1 MKMLPFF
8 GPVLLFLWSCGSPN
22 SNAEKELKHLPF
34 MGEPMLIQN
43 DQGSVDTLWP
53 ALPAFTLASQTGDSL
68 TQPDLAGKIRV
79 ADFFFTSC
87 PTICPM
93 MSAQMLRIHERFGS
107 NDQVV
112 LISHSID
119 PEHDSVSVLADYAE
133 KLGASAPGWFFLTG
147 DMDLIFSLADAYGSF
162 AEKDPNA
169 PGGFAHSGA
178 LTLADRQGRIR
189 GVYDG
194 TNPEEVDRLILDMER
209 LLAEAPDYGPEAVPV
224 GLDYA
229 Q

>member
-1 MKMLPFF
+1 MRISLFI
-8 GPVLLFLWSCGSPN
+8 GLLVLVVWGCGTSSP
-22 SNAEKELKHLPF
+22 SAKKEPMHLPF
-34 MGEPMLIQN
+34 LGEPMLIQN
-43 DQGSVDTLWP
+43 DQGGIDTLWP
-53 ALPAFTLASQTGDSL
+53 ALPPFSLTTHTGDSL
-68 TQPDLAGKIRV
+68 TQLDLEGKIRV

-93 MSAQMLRIHERFGS
+93 MSAQMLRIHQRFGS
-107 NDQVV
+107 NNQVV

-119 PEHDSVSVLADYAE
+119 PEHDSVPVLADYAQ

-194 TNPEEVDRLILDMER
+194 TNPEEVDRLMSDME
-209 LLAEAPDYGPEAVPV
+209 LLLEEAPGYGPEAVPV

>member
-1 MKMLPFF
+1 MNLSPLLMAVLLLIWSCGNGNSKAQKEAGHLPFF
-8 GPVLLFLWSCGSPN
+8 
-22 SNAEKELKHLPF
+22 
-34 MGEPMLIQN
+34 GEPMLIQN
-43 DQGSVDTLWP
+43 DRGIADTLWP
-53 ALPAFTLASQTGDSL
+53 ALPAFTLASHTGDSL
-68 TQPDLAGKIRV
+68 TQLDLVGKIRV

-107 NDQVV
+107 NKEVV

-147 DMDLIFSLADAYGSF
+147 NMDLIFSLADAYGSF